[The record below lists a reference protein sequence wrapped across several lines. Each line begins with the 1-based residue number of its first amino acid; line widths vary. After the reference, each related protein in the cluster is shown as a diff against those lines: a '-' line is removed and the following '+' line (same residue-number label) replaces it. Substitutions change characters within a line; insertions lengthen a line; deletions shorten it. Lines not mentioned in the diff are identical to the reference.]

1 MRTTSMPTRP
11 VPALRIPGPAGT
23 PSRPL
28 AGHPAARPERRVPAL
43 ALALLAA
50 PLAISANS
58 PVLILPDIAADLGV
72 SSATG
77 SWLVSV
83 FGWAVAIGTPLAA
96 ALIRRRGARS
106 TLTLSAAMAALG
118 TVAVALSPWL
128 PLLLAGRAAQAF
140 GGAGLTAVALNLA
153 GSVRRMGVITAL
165 FGMCGAVGPTAG
177 VVLGDVLSWRVP
189 LIASAVGLLA
199 VPFVARRA
207 PARPAA
213 ADADRFDPV
222 GALLTT
228 VLVSALVLVPQYPL
242 PALFGALI
250 AVAALALRLRVA
262 PNGFVPVA
270 ILRSPTFGL
279 AAGVTLALSTSYF
292 TLLFAVPRLLARDTA
307 WSTGRIGLA
316 QLVALL
322 VGSAATWGF
331 AAVSGRLGRR
341 TVPALLITLG
351 VLAPLAALVGVWAPL
366 LLVVTA
372 LSVFAATSGQAT
384 LAVLAAGSVAPEQR
398 PTAIGLF
405 NLCYLLG
412 GAFGPAIA
420 ALLAVH

>member
-1 MRTTSMPTRP
+1 MSTTSVPTRP
-11 VPALRIPGPAGT
+11 VSASGTSVPTGT

-28 AGHPAARPERRVPAL
+28 AGHTAPRPERRVPAL
-43 ALALLAA
+43 VLALLAA

-77 SWLVSV
+77 SWLVGV

-96 ALIRRRGARS
+96 ALIRRRGAR
-106 TLTLSAAMAALG
+106 TALMVSAATVALG
-118 TVAVALSPWL
+118 TVVVALSPWL
-128 PLLLAGRAAQAF
+128 PLLIAGRAAQAF

-177 VVLGDVLSWRVP
+177 VVLGDALSWRVP
-189 LIASAVGLLA
+189 LIASAVGLPA
-199 VPFVARRA
+199 VLFVARRA
-207 PARPAA
+207 PARASA
-213 ADADRFDPV
+213 ADADRFDSV
-222 GALLTT
+222 GALLST
-228 VLVSALVLVPQYPL
+228 VLVSALVLVPLYPL

-250 AVAALALRLRVA
+250 ALAALALRLRVA

-292 TLLFAVPRLLARDTA
+292 TLLFAVPRLLARDTD

-331 AAVSGRLGRR
+331 AAISGRLGRR
-341 TVPALLITLG
+341 TGPALLVTLG
-351 VLAPLAALVGVWAPL
+351 VLVPATALFGVGAPL
-366 LLVVTA
+366 LLLVTA
-372 LSVFAATSGQAT
+372 FSVFTATAGQAT

-420 ALLAVH
+420 ALLTIN